1 MVPQVVVMNAI
12 QREGRSFL
20 MTRLEGSLGGDEFV
34 RMGCDLACRGIRRAV
49 DVHAGGNW
57 KWWVRNVL

>member
-34 RMGCDLACRGIRRAV
+34 RMGCDLACRG
-49 DVHAGGNW
+49 
-57 KWWVRNVL
+57 